1 MSWRDLIVTAWSNLW
16 RHLVRTILSA
26 IGVMVGILTIVTMLA
41 LGVGMQREVN
51 RTFRDAGLETVR
63 VYPVTE
69 ERSAFDLLA
78 EPRRTIRI
86 SQDLVDELAARE
98 DVSAVRPLVYP
109 PYNSSTYLGIGEQMV
124 RVRAGISPWG
134 PSDPFT
140 LPPTLVAGE
149 ELADDARGLAAVS
162 TDVLEKLGYGGEGAG
177 GESTEDSS
185 FEHLLGQEATLV
197 LKAPRGETQT
207 FTFRVTG
214 VIENV
219 PGGGYPGVYVGTPDA
234 LAIKAWW
241 YNDSDILEN
250 DGYDGLIVKAASLT
264 TATDIVAE
272 LEGRGFRIQSLKAA
286 LEMINKVMIVIKT
299 MLGSVGGLALLV
311 ASLGIANT
319 MVMAVYERT
328 REIGV
333 LKAIGASPGDIRALF
348 VTEAALIGLLG
359 GIVGTVGGW
368 LLGLGLNEG
377 ILAVLRWQKVPVE
390 GTFFVVTPWLVVL
403 ALAFATVVGLLAGLY
418 PAARAARLAPL
429 EALRYE

>member
-1 MSWRDLIVTAWSNLW
+1 MTWKDLLTTAWGNLG

-41 LGVGMQREVN
+41 LGIGMQREVN
-51 RTFRDAGLETVR
+51 RTFLDFGLETVR
-63 VYPVTE
+63 VRPVTE
-69 ERSAFDLLA
+69 ERSAFNLLA
-78 EPRRTIRI
+78 EPRRTVRI
-86 SQDLVDELAARE
+86 SQDLVDELASRE
-98 DVSAVRPLVYP
+98 DVTTVRPLVYP
-109 PYNSSTYLGIGEQMV
+109 PYNSSTYLGIGDHMV

-149 ELADDARGLAAVS
+149 ELADDARGQAAIS
-162 TDVLEKLGYGGEGAG
+162 TDVLEKLGYGGEG
-177 GESTEDSS
+177 TEDSS

-207 FTFRVTG
+207 FTFQVTG

-219 PGGGYPGVYVGTPDA
+219 PGAGYPGVYVSSPDA
-234 LAIKAWW
+234 LAVKAWW
-241 YNDSDILEN
+241 YNDSEILEHE
-250 DGYDGLIVKAASLT
+250 GYDGLIVKATSLAA
-264 TATDIVAE
+264 ATDIIEE
-272 LEGRGFRIQSLKAA
+272 LEGRGFRVQSLKAA
-286 LEMINKVMIVIKT
+286 LEMINKVMIVVKT

-328 REIGV
+328 REIGI
-333 LKAIGASPGDIRALF
+333 LKAIGASPGDIRTLF
-348 VTEAALIGLLG
+348 VAEAALIGLLG
-359 GIVGTVGGW
+359 GIVGTAGGW

-377 ILAVLRWQKVPVE
+377 ILAVLRWQEVPVE
-390 GTFFVVTPWLVVL
+390 GTFFVVTPWLIVL
-403 ALAFATVVGLLAGLY
+403 ALAFATIVGLLAGLY